1 MRFAGK
7 HQGNGKS
14 AERLQ
19 EDYGRSQD
27 QIKGM
32 EQSAERLQEDYGRS
46 QDQIKGMEQSAERL
60 QEDYGQSQEQLKA
73 LRESLFSLAAGTD
86 ASLRNKTVAPDSAT
100 VEGTEDV

>member
-7 HQGNGKS
+7 HQGNGK
-14 AERLQ
+14 
-19 EDYGRSQD
+19 
-27 QIKGM
+27 
-32 EQSAERLQEDYGRS
+32 SAERLQEDYGRS